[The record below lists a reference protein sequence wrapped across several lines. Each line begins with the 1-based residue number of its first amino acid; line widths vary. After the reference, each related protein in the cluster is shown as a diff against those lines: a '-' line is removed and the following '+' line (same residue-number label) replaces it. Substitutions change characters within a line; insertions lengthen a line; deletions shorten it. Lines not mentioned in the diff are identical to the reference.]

1 MQRTVLFIDTSDNKK
16 TVVRIEKD
24 GKTLEEQEEPRVSA
38 SQAVLPLIDLILR
51 NHSIPFSD
59 ITEIRVH
66 TGPGS
71 FTGLR
76 VGAAV
81 ANALCWLLTIP
92 VNGKKGKF
100 VEPIY
105 ENSRW

>member
-1 MQRTVLFIDTSDNKK
+1 MMNILFIDTSDNKK
-16 TVVRIEKD
+16 TVVRLERD
-24 GKTLEEQEEPRVSA
+24 GTVLGERVEPRVSA
-38 SQAVLPLIDLILR
+38 SQAVLPLIDVLLKS
-51 NHSIPFSD
+51 HDVSFSD
-59 ITEIRVH
+59 ISGIRVH

-81 ANALCWLLTIP
+81 ASALGWLLDIP
-92 VNGKKGKF
+92 VNGKKDHQ

>member
-1 MQRTVLFIDTSDNKK
+1 MYSAVLFIDTSDNTK
-16 TVVRIEKD
+16 TTIR
-24 GKTLEEQEEPRVSA
+24 LENGSSVIDEILELRKAA
-38 SQAVLPLIDLILR
+38 SQAVLPMIDKLLEKQRIA
-51 NHSIPFSD
+51 FSE
-59 ITEIRVH
+59 ISEIRVH

-81 ANALCWLLTIP
+81 ANALGWLLDIP
-92 VNGKKGKF
+92 VNGKKGKP

>member
-1 MQRTVLFIDTSDNKK
+1 MIIVFIDTSDNKK
-16 TVVRIEKD
+16 TIVRLERD
-24 GKTLEEQEEPRVSA
+24 GKELGECVEPRISA
-38 SQAVLPLIDLILR
+38 SQAVLPLIDSLLKD
-51 NHSIPFSD
+51 HSISFAD
-59 ITEIRVH
+59 IGEIRVH

-76 VGAAV
+76 VGAAI
-81 ANALCWLLTIP
+81 ANALGWLLDIP
-92 VNGKKGKF
+92 VNGQKKKF

>member
-1 MQRTVLFIDTSDNKK
+1 MYVLFIDTSDNKK
-16 TVVRIEKD
+16 TIVRLERD
-24 GKTLEEQEEPRVSA
+24 GMVLGERVEPRVSA
-38 SQAVLPLIDLILR
+38 SQAVLPLIDVLLKSHDI
-51 NHSIPFSD
+51 SFSD
-59 ITEIRVH
+59 ISEIRVH

-81 ANALCWLLTIP
+81 ANALGWLLDIP
-92 VNGKKGKF
+92 VNGQKEKQ
-100 VEPIY
+100 VEPLY